1 MSYTPTLQ
9 GEEVSRRGGAAVKG
23 GKPMVATNAMQGAKI
38 RGIGMPLSAC

>member
-23 GKPMVATNAMQGAKI
+23 GKPMMTAKAMQGAKI
-38 RGIGMPLSAC
+38 RGIGRPLSAC